1 MKQITDGATKTGAGT
16 GKQSHTTMTTLT
28 KRKK

>member
-1 MKQITDGATKTGAGT
+1 MKQITEGATNIGAGI
-16 GKQSHTTMTTLT
+16 GKQSHTTMTMLT